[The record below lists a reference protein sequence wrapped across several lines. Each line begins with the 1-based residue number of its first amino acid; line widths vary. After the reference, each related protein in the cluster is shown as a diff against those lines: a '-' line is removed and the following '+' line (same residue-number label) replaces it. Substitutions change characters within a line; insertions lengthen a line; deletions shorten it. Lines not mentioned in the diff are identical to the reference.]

1 MADTDLIKKPLRIL
15 HLEDNP
21 KDVELVWAVL
31 EADGL
36 AYEITRA
43 ETRAEFEAAL
53 AQGAFDLIISDFA
66 LPSFDGLTALAL
78 VRERRPDVPFILVS
92 GTLGEEQAVES
103 LKSGATDYVLK
114 GRPERLGAAV
124 RRAVRETRERARRS
138 QAEETLRQSQEHFR
152 RVIEDIFKFVPEAL
166 LVYTRNLNLYKHNK
180 AFEDLVRTYAPKLNY
195 TEPELREMLLREIRA
210 KVLRGDCGEI
220 RIPPKSRDEKETCGP
235 DHSGEAAEP
244 AAPQIS
250 GLS

>member
-1 MADTDLIKKPLRIL
+1 MVDTDLIKMPLRIL
-15 HLEDNP
+15 LLEDNP
-21 KDVELVWAVL
+21 TDAEFVPAVL

-36 AYEITRA
+36 ACEITRA

-78 VRERRPDVPFILVS
+78 VRERRPDMPFILVS

-114 GRPERLGAAV
+114 GRLERLGAAV
-124 RRAVRETRERARRS
+124 RRAVREARERVRRC
-138 QAEETLRQSQEHFR
+138 QTEEALRALRQSQEHFR

-166 LVYTRNLNLYKHNK
+166 LVYTRSLNLYKHNK

-195 TEPELREMLLREIRA
+195 TEPELREMLLQEIRA
-210 KVLRGDCGEI
+210 KVLQGDCGEI
-220 RIPPKSRDEKETCGP
+220 RIPPKSRDEKETCAP
-235 DHSGEAAEP
+235 DHSLKPTASEP
-244 AAPQIS
+244 KNE
-250 GLS
+250 